1 MARQLGE
8 AAKTSETAGPAG
20 SAARLSFLRQQLE
33 AERLDAFVVSHL
45 PNVFY
50 LSGFTGSAGILLVTP
65 QGAAL
70 FTDGRY
76 TVQAA
81 DEVHEARVHIVR
93 GSLLNAV
100 AERLARLHVRDD
112 IRRDSHKNVRR
123 VGFEAA
129 RLTVL
134 QKNALD
140 KAAGAK
146 VRWLPWDGKIE
157 AARAIK
163 DADEL
168 RIIREAADIACS
180 SWQEVLPLVKPGIRE
195 NELAAELEFR
205 MRRKGA
211 SGPAFDTIV
220 ASGPR
225 GALPHAHA
233 SPRAIG
239 KNELV
244 VFDLGAILR
253 GYSSDLTR
261 TVFVGRAPAEI
272 RRWYAAVLQAQQA
285 ARDALRPGVSAH
297 QVDAAARQVLRRA
310 GLDKKF
316 VHSTGHGLGLEV
328 HEMPRLGRGEKSVLR
343 AGMVV
348 TLEPGVYV
356 EGTGGIRIEDDALV
370 TQTGAEYLTCAN
382 RELIEL
388 E

>member
-1 MARQLGE
+1 MARQLGK
-8 AAKTSETAGPAG
+8 AAKTSETAGAAG
-20 SAARLSFLRQQLE
+20 SAARLSFLQQQFE

-50 LSGFTGSAGILLVTP
+50 LSGFTGSSGILLVTP
-65 QGAAL
+65 QDAAL
-70 FTDGRY
+70 FTDSRY

-100 AERLARLHVRDD
+100 GERLARLRARGNVR
-112 IRRDSHKNVRR
+112 RSSHKNVRR

-134 QKNALD
+134 QKHALD

-157 AARAIK
+157 AARAVK

-168 RIIREAADIACS
+168 RIMREAADIACS
-180 SWQEVLPLVKPGIRE
+180 SWQEILPLVKPGIRE

-297 QVDAAARQVLRRA
+297 QVDAAARQALRRA
-310 GLDKKF
+310 ALDKKF

-328 HEMPRLGRGEKSVLR
+328 HEMPRLGRGEKSILR